1 MTALKILG
9 TALKGIFADFGQTL
23 RIFALPGLLIML
35 TVAAMLWFSL
45 SRNSILLDL
54 LFALAVITTLVS
66 SLWSAVNFHRHI
78 LLGER
83 FGWLPRLHGRAVL
96 GYGLMMIPMGLVLF
110 GCLVGLT
117 YLLPKIYM
125 KILTGPP
132 DSNPYLKLMV
142 ITLIAS
148 TCITA
153 LALRL
158 FSLLPALAIGA
169 PLRGY
174 RGGPL
179 RGLSTIIPIALIL
192 SALQMAYY
200 IARPMI
206 TMLAFKVSGAIPVVD
221 MVNALLAVITM
232 VMPIFTI
239 SLLTAL
245 YATYVGKPAPGD

>member
-9 TALKGIFADFGQTL
+9 TALKGIFANFGQTL
-23 RIFALPGLLIML
+23 RIFALPGLMMML
-35 TVAAMLWFSL
+35 AIAALLWFSL
-45 SRNSILLDL
+45 SRNSILMDL
-54 LFALAVITTLVS
+54 LFALAVMTTLVS

-117 YLLPKIYM
+117 YPLSKIYM

-132 DSNPYLKLMV
+132 DSNLYLKVMV
-142 ITLIAS
+142 VKLIAS